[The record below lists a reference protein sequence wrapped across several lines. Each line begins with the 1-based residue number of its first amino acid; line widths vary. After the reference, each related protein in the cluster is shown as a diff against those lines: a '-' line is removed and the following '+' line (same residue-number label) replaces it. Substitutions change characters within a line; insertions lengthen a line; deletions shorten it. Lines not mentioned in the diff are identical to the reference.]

1 MSTTNNDVVSESS
14 KQHRYNTR
22 NTINPTVQELEQ
34 IETDAI
40 MECINMRHYLNRKTS
55 TLLNDINN
63 QPSLDT
69 LNDIVR
75 EVSSHRET
83 LAKCYDKV
91 TSTAQSPTPAEVET
105 MHTITEQTLRTIET
119 QAIQVLG
126 ITESKQT
133 EQKVSV
139 ANERVTKPS
148 RQLSRRSHKAKSS
161 QCELERRVR
170 QLQSDLADQ
179 QYEIEINQ
187 IKDQLEQKQFK
198 DQLEQKEMQ
207 HKMKLTQ
214 RQLDRATEELSI
226 KDSFSNCSLSTSCDN
241 LEDYRTQ
248 ATVRYVYNRNNVSHN
263 TPVTHSPVSTDDK
276 YIRNLNLLHSA
287 AICNINDQPTG
298 PQL

>member
-22 NTINPTVQELEQ
+22 STINPTVQVLEQ

-40 MECINMRHYLNRKTS
+40 MECINMMHYLNTKIS
-55 TLLNDINN
+55 SILNDINN
-63 QPSLDT
+63 QPSLDA

-83 LAKCYDKV
+83 LAKCYNKV

-105 MHTITEQTLRTIET
+105 LHTTTEQTLRTIET

-148 RQLSRRSHKAKSS
+148 RQLSRRSHKAKLS
-161 QCELERRVR
+161 QCELERKIT
-170 QLQSDLADQ
+170 QLQSDLEDQ
-179 QYEIEINQ
+179 QYEIEIKQIKNQLEQKQIKDQLELKQ
-187 IKDQLEQKQFK
+187 IKDQLEQKQIK
-198 DQLEQKEMQ
+198 DQLGQKEKQ
-207 HKMKLTQ
+207 HKMKLLQ
-214 RQLDRATEELSI
+214 RKLDRATEELSI
-226 KDSFSNCSLSTSCDN
+226 KHSGSNCSLLTS
-241 LEDYRTQ
+241 
-248 ATVRYVYNRNNVSHN
+248 
-263 TPVTHSPVSTDDK
+263 
-276 YIRNLNLLHSA
+276 
-287 AICNINDQPTG
+287 
-298 PQL
+298 